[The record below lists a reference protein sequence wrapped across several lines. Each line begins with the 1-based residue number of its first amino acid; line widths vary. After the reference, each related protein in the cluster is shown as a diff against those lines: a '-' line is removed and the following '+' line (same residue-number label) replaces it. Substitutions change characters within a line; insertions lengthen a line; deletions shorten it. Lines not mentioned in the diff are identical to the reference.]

1 MPGHVALGKLYQKRS
16 LLPEVSVENRKP
28 HRTRTDR
35 IIKMK
40 KGIFV
45 LKMTFLNV
53 RNVSRYWVN
62 SILTFRL
69 QTAAEPIVTFMT
81 LLKAPAST
89 LLTAS
94 LQAGQTILRN

>member
-1 MPGHVALGKLYQKRS
+1 MALGKLYQKRS
-16 LLPEVSVENRKP
+16 LLPEVFVENRKP

-45 LKMTFLNV
+45 FKVTFLNV
-53 RNVSRYWVN
+53 RNVSQYWVN

-69 QTAAEPIVTFMT
+69 QTAAEPIVTFLT
-81 LLKAPAST
+81 LLKALASM

-94 LQAGQTILRN
+94 LQAGHTILRN